1 MPAFTK
7 SRVGSWAG
15 IREELL
21 TMVWPR
27 SAKNSRKRRRISLLF
42 MDGIYFLSNGVLII
56 SKTNQSSK
64 KTSGI
69 SRLERSTQ
77 FQTFH
82 FSRHRVSKR
91 GPLRLV
97 KSFGSNIFGDSA
109 GQQFLANSRP
119 TAVLAP

>member
-7 SRVGSWAG
+7 SSVGSWAG

-21 TMVWPR
+21 TIVWPR
-27 SAKNSRKRRRISLLF
+27 SAKNSRNRRRISLLF
-42 MDGIYFLSNGVLII
+42 MDGLYFLSNGVLII
-56 SKTNQSSK
+56 SKTNQGSK

-69 SRLERSTQ
+69 ARLERSTQ

-91 GPLRLV
+91 GPRRFA
-97 KSFGSNIFGDSA
+97 KSFGGKIFGDSA
-109 GQQFLANSRP
+109 GK
-119 TAVLAP
+119 